1 MKILNERINEQNKE
15 IEKNFYVQSDNKMRM
30 VKEIDSLNY
39 EVCQLRKENNDL
51 RQAHSFDENE
61 ISRLS
66 NALKNA
72 SKDR

>member
-39 EVCQLRKENNDL
+39 EVC
-51 RQAHSFDENE
+51 
-61 ISRLS
+61 
-66 NALKNA
+66 
-72 SKDR
+72 